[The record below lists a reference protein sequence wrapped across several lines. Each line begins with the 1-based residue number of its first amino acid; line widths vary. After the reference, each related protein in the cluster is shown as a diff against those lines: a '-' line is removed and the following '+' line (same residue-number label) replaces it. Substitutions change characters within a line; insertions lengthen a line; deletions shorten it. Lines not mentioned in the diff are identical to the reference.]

1 MKYTIRTF
9 DNDEE
14 QVLFETDSKRDLD
27 CFIEY
32 NLEHSGFCG
41 FYEEN
46 DRQVIVTDNYDI
58 VIKE

>member
-9 DNDEE
+9 DNDME

-27 CFIEY
+27 CFIEC

-46 DRQVIVTDNYDI
+46 DEKIIVTDNYDI